1 MSERPLRIAADRI
14 PHRNVTQPAS
24 TAPLSDGTRLGRL
37 ATAAAAVAL
46 GLVALTGVL
55 GPSAAVVPLP
65 PGAFPLGASLH
76 PSAWLVTLLL
86 AAAVGLSGL
95 ATATAW

>member
-1 MSERPLRIAADRI
+1 M
-14 PHRNVTQPAS
+14 V
-24 TAPLSDGTRLGRL
+24 
-37 ATAAAAVAL
+37 ATAVAF

-65 PGAFPLGASLH
+65 PGPFPAGASLQ

-86 AAAVGLSGL
+86 VAAVILSVA
-95 ATATAW
+95 ATAAGWVAL